1 MLVED
6 IRLNATESIR
16 IVELDP
22 DVEEERSDRHLLA
35 HKELLGPPHGGKALC
50 RVGLGRGLSDQ
61 AVVRGIAPTSAVV
74 SASGKEEIKEGVRV
88 GVVPHP
94 TRACDAEIERSEGIQ
109 VDLPLLTSELDGDT
123 EHLAPHRLKLD
134 GDPFVKL
141 PLAIEISR
149 EGKAP
154 PLGIARLGKKA
165 TRLRGILGQSL
176 RCLIPGNAR
185 RDKAEGV
192 GLART
197 GDLRGNAAAVESH
210 REGLADTEIG
220 EGSLGAVETKE
231 ISPEERGRMKVGA
244 YLQGIQE
251 RGWSKS
257 FVHDQVRQTGGIEV
271 VGDIRLADR
280 KHLDR
285 AETDITRIPVE
296 GVFCQT
302 NRIVD
307 SPTLQQ
313 EGPVA
318 DEIARLH
325 PIIPILGDQIGA
337 HGKERRKGAEIQEV
351 GSGLTEGDP

>member
-1 MLVED
+1 
-6 IRLNATESIR
+6 
-16 IVELDP
+16 
-22 DVEEERSDRHLLA
+22 
-35 HKELLGPPHGGKALC
+35 
-50 RVGLGRGLSDQ
+50 
-61 AVVRGIAPTSAVV
+61 
-74 SASGKEEIKEGVRV
+74 
-88 GVVPHP
+88 
-94 TRACDAEIERSEGIQ
+94 
-109 VDLPLLTSELDGDT
+109 
-123 EHLAPHRLKLD
+123 
-134 GDPFVKL
+134 
-141 PLAIEISR
+141 
-149 EGKAP
+149 
-154 PLGIARLGKKA
+154 
-165 TRLRGILGQSL
+165 
-176 RCLIPGNAR
+176 
-185 RDKAEGV
+185 
-192 GLART
+192 
-197 GDLRGNAAAVESH
+197 
-210 REGLADTEIG
+210 
-220 EGSLGAVETKE
+220 
-231 ISPEERGRMKVGA
+231 MKVGA